1 MFVSISSGT
10 KHVHISYE
18 AKKQGSISTIQCK
31 KKKLA
36 NYNSLGMYECSK
48 ILEHF
53 MYFTDL
59 LLDLFNGLFSF
70 LDESFIEN
78 NLVIQLQ
85 HLLPSA

>member
-1 MFVSISSGT
+1 
-10 KHVHISYE
+10 
-18 AKKQGSISTIQCK
+18 
-31 KKKLA
+31 
-36 NYNSLGMYECSK
+36 MYECSK

-59 LLDLFNGLFSF
+59 LLDLLNGLFSF

-78 NLVIQLQ
+78 NLIIQLQ